1 MSAATLAAARALVTD
16 ALDVLGEDAAD
27 RAALTGLARRLDE
40 PLRIAV
46 AGMVKAG
53 KSTLINAVV
62 GEEIAPT
69 DAGECTR
76 VVTWYRYGA
85 APSVTLVPAGGGP
98 ARALPVRRE
107 DGRLRLDLGGTAPEE
122 VERLVVEWPARAL
135 RDLVLIDTPG
145 TSSLSTEVSA
155 RTAAALTPED
165 VPAEAD
171 AVVYLMRHLR
181 AADTAFLEAFRDA
194 AGGSANAV
202 AVLSRAD
209 EIGAGRLDALVS
221 ARDIA
226 SRAREDPALRELA
239 VAVVPVAG
247 LLAQSARTLRQSEF
261 DALGALAALER
272 AATERLLVS
281 ADRFATAEAPVGPAE
296 RAALLDRFG
305 VFGIRLALVL
315 LRGGVAQ
322 PTRLAGELA
331 RRSGLGELVRVVE
344 DHFQARAEDLKART
358 AVVAVERMLRSR
370 PRAGTDGLE
379 RALERFRAGAHEL
392 EELRLLARARTGGLG
407 LPAGVEADAVRVL
420 GGRGTTAADRLGMEA
435 AAPVGAMRVAAL
447 DELRRW
453 RSLAASPFSDRAT
466 AQVCE
471 HVARSC
477 EGVLAGLA
485 EEAATASWLAL
496 GTRPGQEGDE
506 ERQAG

>member
-1 MSAATLAAARALVTD
+1 MSAATLAAARALVAD

-98 ARALPVRRE
+98 SRALPVRRE
-107 DGRLRLDLGGTAPEE
+107 DGRLRLDLGTAPEE

-145 TSSLSTEVSA
+145 TASLSTEVSA

-261 DALGALAALER
+261 DALSALAALER
-272 AATERLLVS
+272 ADTERLLVS
-281 ADRFATAEAPVGPAE
+281 ADRFATAEAPVDGAD

-358 AVVAVERMLRSR
+358 AVVAVERMLRAR

-379 RALERFRAGAHEL
+379 RAVERFRAGAHEL

-420 GGRGTTAADRLGMEA
+420 GGRGTTAAERLGMEP
-435 AAPVGAMRVAAL
+435 AAPVGTMRAAAL

-477 EGVLAGLA
+477 EGVLAELA

-496 GTRPGQEGDE
+496 GTPPGQEGDD

>member
-1 MSAATLAAARALVTD
+1 MSAATLAAARALVAD
-16 ALDVLGEDAAD
+16 ALDVLGDDAAD

-85 APSVTLVPAGGGP
+85 APSVTLVPVGGGP
-98 ARALPVRRE
+98 SRALPVRRE
-107 DGRLRLDLGGTAPEE
+107 DGRLRLDLGTPPEE

-155 RTAAALTPED
+155 RTATALTPED

-194 AGGSANAV
+194 AGGGANAV

-247 LLAQSARTLRQSEF
+247 LLAQSARTLRQAEF
-261 DALGALAALER
+261 DALSALAALER
-272 AATERLLVS
+272 AHTERLLVS
-281 ADRFATAEAPVGPAE
+281 VDRFATAEAPVDAAE

-358 AVVAVERMLRSR
+358 AVVALERMLRAR

-420 GGRGTTAADRLGMEA
+420 GGRGATAAERLGMEP
-435 AAPVGAMRVAAL
+435 AAPVGAMRAAAL

-471 HVARSC
+471 NVARSC
-477 EGVLAGLA
+477 EGVLAELA

-496 GTRPGQEGDE
+496 GTGPGQEGDG